1 MSKRGVILETL
12 NAVNVLEKKTG
23 ADGLMRLEGTFGV
36 CGVRNNNGRIYET
49 KNYANMVAEMQKR
62 IETEGCP
69 GSPTQVSTKPAITF
83 RFITSRF
90 LLI

>member
-49 KNYANMVAEMQKR
+49 KNYANMVA
-62 IETEGCP
+62 
-69 GSPTQVSTKPAITF
+69 
-83 RFITSRF
+83 
-90 LLI
+90 